1 MKAVVWRDRVLFD
14 GVDRAAW
21 ERGRW
26 GVIGASD
33 VKTFARRESV
43 PLYFRGKIAARRF
56 HGNAHTARGHE
67 WEPELIAA
75 TGVSPSSALVHAP
88 DEVGFAA
95 TPDGI
100 DPDGLRLAEA
110 KVRHNRI
117 AGGPTRQE
125 LRQLAWQ
132 FHCLPEAETVRFVE
146 GELVASQLGWRLR
159 REPRVIEIARDDPRI
174 TSAIG
179 EVLPI
184 AREVLALVRTHL
196 ELEEAFA

>member
-1 MKAVVWRDRVLFD
+1 MWRDRVLFD

-33 VKTFARRESV
+33 VKAFARPESV

-56 HGNAHTARGHE
+56 HGNAFTERGHE

-75 TGVSPSSALVHAP
+75 TGVPASAALIHSP

-95 TPDGI
+95 TPDAI
-100 DPDGLRLAEA
+100 TDDGSLLAEA
-110 KVRHNRI
+110 KLRHNRI
-117 AGGPTRQE
+117 SSGPTVGE
-125 LRQLAWQ
+125 WRQLAWQ
-132 FHCLPEAETVRFVE
+132 FHCVPEAEAVRFVE
-146 GELVASQLGWRLR
+146 GELVSTQLGWRLR
-159 REPRVIEIARDDPRI
+159 RDPQVLEIERGDPRI
-174 TSAIG
+174 QSAIG
-179 EVLPI
+179 LVLPI